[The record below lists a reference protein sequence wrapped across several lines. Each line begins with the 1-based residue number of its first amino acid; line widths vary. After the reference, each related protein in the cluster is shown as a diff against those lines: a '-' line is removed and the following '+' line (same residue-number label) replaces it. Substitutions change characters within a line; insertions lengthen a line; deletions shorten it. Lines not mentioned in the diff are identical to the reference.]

1 MSAYLIY
8 FTIGNSLKF
17 EKSTREFILY
27 RPLNNLNMTVVTGY
41 NLTIFKANKALGLIN
56 MKIQFILQIFT
67 KI

>member
-27 RPLNNLNMTVVTGY
+27 RPLNNEKMTATGY

-56 MKIQFILQIFT
+56 MKIMYILQIFT